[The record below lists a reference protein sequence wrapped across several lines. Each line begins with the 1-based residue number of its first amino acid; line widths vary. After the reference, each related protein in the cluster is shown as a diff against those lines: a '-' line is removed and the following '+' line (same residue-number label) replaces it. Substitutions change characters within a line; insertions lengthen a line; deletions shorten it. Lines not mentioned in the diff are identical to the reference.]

1 MVRPLGEQERPF
13 PPRSSST
20 VSDSSVELAHGV
32 LWPLVGKGNV
42 MSDHTESTPF
52 AGSVVTY
59 TLAAF
64 AEDLRGELEPAG
76 IAAQVEEWVDGTRTV
91 RAWPVESPDTVSIF
105 PIDQVRLLP
114 YQAHVVATAI
124 RRSLAASDMNRPG

>member
-1 MVRPLGEQERPF
+1 
-13 PPRSSST
+13 
-20 VSDSSVELAHGV
+20 
-32 LWPLVGKGNV
+32 

-52 AGSVVTY
+52 AGSIVTH